1 MPALRADGGVD
12 VLLDEAGADSSP
24 KVLIVGTGACA
35 PDAIEAGRR
44 LAADGIGV
52 TVVDPRWLLPLSQ
65 RLVDMAAGYDAVI
78 SVEDGIVR
86 GGFGWA
92 LRDGLTQAA
101 TPVYCLGVPQV
112 FPEHGERAQMIADFG
127 YDADGIER
135 AARDAVSALGAR
147 EG

>member
-1 MPALRADGGVD
+1 M
-12 VLLDEAGADSSP
+12 
-24 KVLIVGTGACA
+24 
-35 PDAIEAGRR
+35 
-44 LAADGIGV
+44 AAD
-52 TVVDPRWLLPLSQ
+52 
-65 RLVDMAAGYDAVI
+65 YDAVI
-78 SVEDGIVR
+78 SVEDGIVQ

-101 TPVYCLGVPQV
+101 TPVHCLGVPQV
-112 FPEHGERAQMIADFG
+112 LPEHGDRAQMIADFG

>member
-1 MPALRADGGVD
+1 
-12 VLLDEAGADSSP
+12 
-24 KVLIVGTGACA
+24 

-52 TVVDPRWLLPLSQ
+52 TVVDPRWLLPLSLD
-65 RLVDMAAGYDAVI
+65 LVEMAAGYDAVI
-78 SVEDGIVR
+78 SVEDGIVH

-101 TPVYCLGVPQV
+101 TPVRCLGVPQI

-147 EG
+147 DS